1 MANIPVPERGQPLD
15 LAYIYQLANAVN
27 QLSLQASYSA
37 NKFVSIESPGSNIS
51 RQDIKITDSRMVGGF
66 HQLLAQNSNVT
77 AGSSVDFA
85 YDFPGADFR
94 YPPIVTATP
103 VNISGTEAGSD
114 VTIILKLITTARVEG
129 VVKFGTSGTA
139 SIGINL
145 IALGVPN

>member
-37 NKFVSIESPGSNIS
+37 NKFVSIESPAGGA

-66 HQLLAQNSNVT
+66 HQLAPNSNVT
-77 AGSSVDFA
+77 AGSSVDFS
-85 YDFPGADFR
+85 YNFPGADFK

-103 VNISGTEAGSD
+103 INISGTEAGSD
-114 VTIILKLITTARVEG
+114 VTVIIKLITTSRVEG
-129 VVKFGTSGTA
+129 VAKFGTSGTA
-139 SIGINL
+139 SVGINL